1 MSRQYDELAGI
12 PNLLEQAIIFPI
24 SHSAGCFM
32 PIMQNINEEQFEN
45 SSPKNKQVAISLAFI
60 LFVIKFVQI

>member
-32 PIMQNINEEQFEN
+32 PIMLSINEEQFEN
-45 SSPKNKQVAISLAFI
+45 SSPRNKQVAISLAFI

>member
-32 PIMQNINEEQFEN
+32 PIMLNINEEQLEN
-45 SSPKNKQVAISLAFI
+45 SSPRNKQVAISLAFI